1 MITYV
6 ILLDIF
12 LFFRLIKLLID
23 TSLMTTALKKEMEV
37 HQIPNPT
44 LKKYQYIKGLF

>member
-6 ILLDIF
+6 IILDIF
-12 LFFRLIKLLID
+12 LFFRLVKLLID
-23 TSLMTTALKKEMEV
+23 TSLMTSALQKSKEV
-37 HQIPNPT
+37 HSIPNDT

>member
-12 LFFRLIKLLID
+12 LFFRLVKLLID
-23 TSLMTTALKKEMEV
+23 TSLMTTALQKSRDV
-37 HQIPNPT
+37 HSIPNEK

>member
-12 LFFRLIKLLID
+12 LFFRLVKLLVD
-23 TSLMTTALKKEMEV
+23 TSLMATAIKKEVEV
-37 HQIPNPT
+37 HTIPNE
-44 LKKYQYIKGLF
+44 KMKHYQFVKGLF